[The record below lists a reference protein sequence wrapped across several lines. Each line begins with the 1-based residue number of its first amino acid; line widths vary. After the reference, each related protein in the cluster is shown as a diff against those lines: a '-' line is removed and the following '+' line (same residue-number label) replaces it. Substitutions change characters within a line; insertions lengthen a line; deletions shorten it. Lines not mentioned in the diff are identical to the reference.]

1 MAGKSSL
8 IYRLINY
15 NSPQEHDPTIE
26 DRYRTSINIEG
37 KDYEV
42 EILDTAGEEDWDN
55 MMDMWIS
62 FGEGFLLLFS
72 VNDHQSFDYLKVY
85 YNRILKGKNRVAYP
99 ILLVGN
105 QQDPIN
111 ERKVQFNEAKKLADS
126 WKINYME
133 VSTKTNYNC
142 KEVFERLAAEII
154 KFRNSETRR
163 HRRKCI
169 IM

>member
-1 MAGKSSL
+1 
-8 IYRLINY
+8 
-15 NSPQEHDPTIE
+15 
-26 DRYRTSINIEG
+26 
-37 KDYEV
+37 
-42 EILDTAGEEDWDN
+42 

-72 VNDHQSFDYLKVY
+72 VNDHQSFDYLKAHY
-85 YNRILKGKNRVAYP
+85 YRILKGKNRVAYP

-111 ERKVQFNEAKKLADS
+111 ERKVQCDEAKKLADS

-154 KFRNSETRR
+154 KFRNSETLR